1 MTSLI
6 NVAVLYLVL
15 AHCCSDGIQ
24 RGFQGLLLLDKAC
37 K

>member
-1 MTSLI
+1 MATLI

-15 AHCCSDGIQ
+15 AHGCSDGIQ
-24 RGFQGLLLLDKAC
+24 RGFQGLFLLYKAC